1 MRLSIKRILVGMGIF
16 FITVGLAVTGY
27 MVLSS
32 ASFIDAWFMVIVTIF
47 SVGYEEVI
55 PVVTPLE
62 KMYTTVV
69 IVLGCSSLLYII
81 GGFIQMATEG
91 EIARALGE
99 QRNTREI
106 EKLKN
111 HAIICGFGRMGQII
125 AQELTLSHFPFV
137 VIDSEMDRVKE
148 ARELGYLALSGDATE
163 EDTLKSA
170 QIECAKSLAT
180 VLPNDAM
187 NVFITLSGRNLNKSL
202 SIYARGEVYSTEAK
216 LEQAGADH
224 VVLPAA
230 IGGLRLAHM
239 IVRPS
244 ASHLLETIESSNM
257 INDDLE
263 QLGVRL
269 SEIHIKEG
277 SEFVGKT
284 LGELE
289 IMGEGGFLI
298 VAIYRH
304 DGSVVKKP
312 TCDCTCQAGDT
323 VIVIGNNDRLPRFT
337 LNETPAQK
345 IVLGGGLADEE
356 E

>member
-1 MRLSIKRILVGMGIF
+1 MGMGIF
-16 FITVGLAVTGY
+16 LITIILAVIGY
-27 MVLSS
+27 MVISG
-32 ASFIDAWFMVIVTIF
+32 ASIIDAWFMVVVTIF

-62 KMYTTVV
+62 KIYTTLV
-69 IVLGCSSLLYII
+69 IFLGCSSLLYII

-106 EKLKN
+106 DKLRD

-125 AQELTLSHFPFV
+125 AQELALSKYPFV
-137 VIDSEMDRVKE
+137 VVDCEKGSVKE
-148 ARELGYLALSGDATE
+148 AQDLGYLVVSGDATE
-163 EDTLKSA
+163 EETLKLA
-170 QIECAKSLAT
+170 RIEHAKSLAS

-187 NVFITLSGRNLNKSL
+187 NVFITLSGRTLNKDL
-202 SIYARGEVYSTEAK
+202 HIYARGEVHSTEAK
-216 LEQAGADH
+216 LVQAGADH

-244 ASHLLETIESSNM
+244 ASHLLETIEGSIM

-269 SEIHIKEG
+269 SEIHIEEG
-277 SEFVGKT
+277 SEFVGKS

-289 IMGEGGFLI
+289 IMGEGAFLI
-298 VAIYRH
+298 VAIYRA

-312 TCDCTCQAGDT
+312 TCDCACQAGDT
-323 VIVIGNNDRLPRFT
+323 VIVIGNSDRIPHFT
-337 LNETPAQK
+337 LSETPAREMM
-345 IVLGGGLADEE
+345 LGDGVADDKS
-356 E
+356 